1 MLQDNFGRR
10 FHYLRPSIID
20 LCNFR
25 CNYCLPGGNACDSPR
40 DFLNLTEI
48 STLVAAFALLGTSK
62 VRITGGEPA
71 LRKDLAERIRRCKNT
86 PGIEK
91 VALTTNGFSLVGQI
105 DELKEAGT

>member
-1 MLQDNFGRR
+1 
-10 FHYLRPSIID
+10 
-20 LCNFR
+20 
-25 CNYCLPGGNACDSPR
+25 
-40 DFLNLTEI
+40 
-48 STLVAAFALLGTSK
+48 